1 VKNMAERFP
10 KGVVNVK
17 QVTNRAITYAFT
29 VGVVIALVIGVAS
42 QFIPGSVMP
51 YLTSLLVLAGIV
63 VGFFNIHRDEAKD
76 YVVLVTALVI
86 VTSLSEN
93 ILGSVQFIGPYLET
107 VLSSILAFVLPSVVI
122 VAVRSILNL
131 ERD

>member
-1 VKNMAERFP
+1 MAERFSKAMP
-10 KGVVNVK
+10 SSVN
-17 QVTNRAITYAFT
+17 QITNKAIAYTFT
-29 VGVVIALVIGVAS
+29 VGVVVALVVGLAS
-42 QFIPGSVMP
+42 SFIPANVLP

-93 ILGSVQFIGPYLET
+93 ILSGVQVIGPTLES

-122 VAVRSILNL
+122 VAVRAILNL
-131 ERD
+131 ERS

>member
-1 VKNMAERFP
+1 MAERFSKAMP
-10 KGVVNVK
+10 GSVN
-17 QVTNRAITYAFT
+17 QITNKAIAYTFT
-29 VGVVIALVIGVAS
+29 VGVVVALVVGLAS
-42 QFIPGSVMP
+42 SFIPANVLP

-93 ILGSVQFIGPYLET
+93 ILSGVQVIGPTLES

-122 VAVRSILNL
+122 VAVRAILNL
-131 ERD
+131 ERS

>member
-1 VKNMAERFP
+1 MAERFQKAMP
-10 KGVVNVK
+10 GSVK
-17 QVTNRAITYAFT
+17 QITNRTIAYAFT
-29 VGVVIALVIGVAS
+29 VGVVVALVIGLAS
-42 QFIPGSVMP
+42 SFIPADVLP

-63 VGFFNIHRDEAKD
+63 VGFFNIHPDEAKD

-93 ILGSVQFIGPYLET
+93 ILGAVQFVGPTLEN

-122 VAVRSILNL
+122 VAVRAILNL
-131 ERD
+131 ERS

>member
-1 VKNMAERFP
+1 MAERFSKAMP
-10 KGVVNVK
+10 GSVN
-17 QVTNRAITYAFT
+17 QITNKAIAYTFT
-29 VGVVIALVIGVAS
+29 VGVVVALVVGLAS
-42 QFIPGSVMP
+42 SFIPANVLP

-63 VGFFNIHRDEAKD
+63 VGFFNIHPDEAKD

-93 ILGSVQFIGPYLET
+93 ILSGVQVVGPTLES

-122 VAVRSILNL
+122 VAVRAILNL
-131 ERD
+131 ERS

>member
-1 VKNMAERFP
+1 MAERFA
-10 KGVVNVK
+10 KTMTADVK
-17 QVTNRAITYAFT
+17 LVKNKAITYTFT
-29 VGVVIALVIGVAS
+29 IGFVVALVIGVAS
-42 QFIPGSVMP
+42 QFIPANIMP

-63 VGFFNIHRDEAKD
+63 VGFFNIHPNEAKD

-86 VTSLSEN
+86 VTSLSKN
-93 ILGSVQFIGPYLET
+93 ILGGLQFIGLYLET

-131 ERD
+131 AKD